1 MVTNEE
7 RIAVLEANDRNI
19 FHQLDEHKL
28 AIENIQRLVISVEKI
43 ADKTNSI
50 SDKVDQIDERLN
62 QVEQQLYIL
71 IVHGQVVMVR
81 LYYTHQEW
89 HSHQLALLT
98 QMNLL

>member
-19 FHQLDEHKL
+19 FHQLDEHKI

-62 QVEQQLYIL
+62 QVEQQPMKRIQKAREIILTSILSTIGGL
-71 IVHGQVVMVR
+71 IVGI
-81 LYYTHQEW
+81 LST
-89 HSHQLALLT
+89 LL
-98 QMNLL
+98 LK

>member
-7 RIAVLEANDRNI
+7 RIAVLETNDRNI

-62 QVEQQLYIL
+62 QVEQQPMKRIQKAREIILTSILSTIGGL
-71 IVHGQVVMVR
+71 IVGI
-81 LYYTHQEW
+81 LST
-89 HSHQLALLT
+89 LL
-98 QMNLL
+98 LK

>member
-19 FHQLDEHKL
+19 FHQLDEHKI

-43 ADKTNSI
+43 ADKTNAI

-62 QVEQQLYIL
+62 QVEQQPMKRIQKAREIILTSILSTIGGL
-71 IVHGQVVMVR
+71 IVGI
-81 LYYTHQEW
+81 LST
-89 HSHQLALLT
+89 LL
-98 QMNLL
+98 LK

>member
-62 QVEQQLYIL
+62 QVEQQPMKRIQKAREIILTSILSTIGGL
-71 IVHGQVVMVR
+71 IVGI
-81 LYYTHQEW
+81 LST
-89 HSHQLALLT
+89 LL
-98 QMNLL
+98 LK

>member
-19 FHQLDEHKL
+19 FHQLDEHKI

-50 SDKVDQIDERLN
+50 SDKVDQIDDRLN
-62 QVEQQLYIL
+62 QVEQQPMKRIQKAREIIL
-71 IVHGQVVMVR
+71 TSILSTIGG
-81 LYYTHQEW
+81 
-89 HSHQLALLT
+89 LLVGILST
-98 QMNLL
+98 ILLK